1 MRYIVM
7 NFMKCIGYRINGSGL
22 NEMWMECELL
32 ASVAVK
38 NILREKHFNRGMM
51 AHKMTTRALSVS

>member
-1 MRYIVM
+1 M